1 MSADRKLAA
10 VINEKLRLSIGP
22 PPVAR
27 AIGTVVGLVFAAV
40 GAAFAVIPFVA
51 DQFLRDLTGAGDNCT
66 STSDI
71 AGIPPDL
78 LPPDLQVC
86 TNGNGWLHDGLGPYR
101 LIGLA
106 GAPFALLGLYLVV
119 KALRTAA
126 WLDGSTLRVRGAL
139 GIRAVNL
146 ATADVTA
153 AVITHRTT
161 NDIGHTTIT
170 QIPTLAARDP
180 ETGRKISL
188 PLQGLGQPTLPPP
201 ELRALADAMSAT
213 RPTSDGDVHVIA
225 GQLRAMAGNP
235 LGL

>member
-1 MSADRKLAA
+1 
-10 VINEKLRLSIGP
+10 VINEKRRLSIGP

-40 GAAFAVIPFVA
+40 GVAFAVFPFVA
-51 DQFLRDLTGAGDNCT
+51 DRFLRDLTGAADTCT
-66 STSDI
+66 STTDI

-86 TNGNGWLHDGLGPYR
+86 AAGTGWLHDGLGPYR
-101 LIGLA
+101 LIGLV
-106 GAPFALLGLYLVV
+106 GIPFALLGLYLAV

-126 WLDGSTLRVRGAL
+126 WLDGTTLQVRGAL

-146 ATADVTA
+146 STADITA
-153 AVITHRTT
+153 AVVTHRTT
-161 NDIGHTTIT
+161 DDGGHTTIT
-170 QIPTLAARDP
+170 QIPTLGARDP
-180 ETGRKISL
+180 ETGRKVSL
-188 PLQGLGQPTLPPP
+188 PLQGMGT
-201 ELRALADAMSAT
+201 LADAIT
-213 RPTSDGDVHVIA
+213 VGRPTTDGDVQVIA